1 MLFTIPDWSHLER
14 DDSFAITMP
23 VKTNEQGQRMFCLP
37 GTLDNWPW
45 PRAMNRHY
53 KEIQARSDAWMHSF
67 KAFNNKQS
75 QRAFDMVDT
84 RRVASLFYPFA
95 TKEHFR
101 TGCDLMNLFFV
112 IDPYTD
118 VEPAHVV
125 REMADII
132 IDALNNPDKPRPEGE
147 ILLGELTRQF
157 WDRGRK
163 TATPSA
169 AMHMVKHN

>member
-1 MLFTIPDWSHLER
+1 
-14 DDSFAITMP
+14 
-23 VKTNEQGQRMFCLP
+23 
-37 GTLDNWPW
+37 
-45 PRAMNRHY
+45 MNPHY
-53 KEIQARSDAWMHSF
+53 KEIQARSDAWIHSF

-84 RRVASLFYPFA
+84 NSRTRSMLIMTSVP
-95 TKEHFR
+95 EHFR
-101 TGCDLMNLFFV
+101 TGCDLMNLFF
-112 IDPYTD
+112 
-118 VEPAHVV
+118 PAHVV

-169 AMHMVKHN
+169 AMHMVGPYAPPLASLNRPLCEL